1 VLNTKINE
9 LLSDSNPNIQNSQ
22 SINFP
27 QNNSKYINENYEKYS
42 QHLLDQITFLN
53 YKINEYNN
61 EKNRLFLQ
69 LENSNKDKIAYIEK
83 LEKEIKGYKNMIDSC
98 VKTCSQLAE
107 EIMILRKE
115 IEKYTKG
122 NTLLIS
128 GDKIQKNNSFQDIG
142 SIKKIKK

>member
-1 VLNTKINE
+1 MLNTKINE